1 MPSIDKKEKKIIE
14 AFLFAADEPLDLA
27 TLQSKVKKNTDVL
40 EILNELQ
47 KEYQE
52 RGINLIK
59 LANRWSFRTSIDL
72 ADQLREEITGQKKL
86 SKAAIE
92 TLAIIAYHQP
102 VTRSEIEEIRGVS
115 FSTGTMEVLFELG
128 WVKPA
133 GRKDIPGKPLAYG
146 TTDSF
151 LSHFNLNSLEDLPNS
166 DELMAAGLIDSRVDS
181 SIFGTSKFTKE
192 DDNSIK
198 ENIFSNIDEMISDT
212 LDNKDA
218 ENNENKEEADQNL
231 DEPYEDNEEDDD
243 YDDDE
248 DEDDDEEDDDEED
261 EEDDKE
267 K

>member
-1 MPSIDKKEKKIIE
+1 MSTIDKKEKKIIE
-14 AFLFAADEPLDLA
+14 AFLFAADEPLDLE
-27 TLQSKVKKNTDVL
+27 TLKSKVKKNTDVMQ
-40 EILNELQ
+40 IVDDLQ
-47 KEYQE
+47 KDYQD

-59 LANRWSFRTSIDL
+59 LANRWSFRTSTDL
-72 ADQLREEITGQKKL
+72 ADQLREEVTSQKKL
-86 SKAAIE
+86 SKAAVE

-166 DELMAAGLIDSRVDS
+166 EELMAAGLIDSRVDS
-181 SIFGTSKFTKE
+181 SIFGTSKFVKE
-192 DDNSIK
+192 EDSKK
-198 ENIFSNIDEMISDT
+198 ENIFTNIDDMISDT
-212 LDNKDA
+212 LDP
-218 ENNENKEEADQNL
+218 KEQN
-231 DEPYEDNEEDDD
+231 NEEDDD
-243 YDDDE
+243 EDDDE
-248 DEDDDEEDDDEED
+248 DEEDSEDDEDEDS
-261 EEDDKE
+261 DKQ

>member
-1 MPSIDKKEKKIIE
+1 MSTIDKKEKKIIE
-14 AFLFAADEPLDLA
+14 AFLFAADEPLDLE
-27 TLQSKVKKNTDVL
+27 TLKSKVKKNTDVL
-40 EILNELQ
+40 QIVDDLQ
-47 KEYQE
+47 KDYQD

-59 LANRWSFRTSIDL
+59 LANRWSFRTSTDL
-72 ADQLREEITGQKKL
+72 ADQLREEVTSQKKL
-86 SKAAIE
+86 SKAAVE

-166 DELMAAGLIDSRVDS
+166 EELMAAGLIDSRVDS
-181 SIFGTSKFTKE
+181 SIFGTSKFVKE
-192 DDNSIK
+192 EDSKK
-198 ENIFSNIDEMISDT
+198 ENIFTNIDDMISDT
-212 LDNKDA
+212 LDPK
-218 ENNENKEEADQNL
+218 EQNNEE
-231 DEPYEDNEEDDD
+231 
-243 YDDDE
+243 DDDE
-248 DEDDDEEDDDEED
+248 DEDEEDSEDDEDEDS
-261 EEDDKE
+261 DKQ

>member
-1 MPSIDKKEKKIIE
+1 MSTIDKKEKKIIE
-14 AFLFAADEPLDLA
+14 AFLFAADEPLDLE
-27 TLQSKVKKNTDVL
+27 TLKSKVKKNTDVL
-40 EILNELQ
+40 KIVDDLQ
-47 KEYQE
+47 KDYQD

-59 LANRWSFRTSIDL
+59 LANRWSFRTSTDL
-72 ADQLREEITGQKKL
+72 ADQLREEVTSQKKL
-86 SKAAIE
+86 SKAAVE

-166 DELMAAGLIDSRVDS
+166 EELMAAGLIDSRVDS
-181 SIFGTSKFTKE
+181 SIFGTSKFVKE
-192 DDNSIK
+192 EDPEK
-198 ENIFSNIDEMISDT
+198 ENIFTNIDDMINDT
-212 LDNKDA
+212 LDP
-218 ENNENKEEADQNL
+218 KEQ
-231 DEPYEDNEEDDD
+231 DNEEDDD
-243 YDDDE
+243 DE
-248 DEDDDEEDDDEED
+248 DEDSEED
-261 EEDDKE
+261 EEDEDSDKR

>member
-1 MPSIDKKEKKIIE
+1 MSTIDKKEKKIIE
-14 AFLFAADEPLDLA
+14 AFLFAADEPLDLE
-27 TLQSKVKKNTDVL
+27 TLKSKVKKNTDVMQ
-40 EILNELQ
+40 IVDDLQ
-47 KEYQE
+47 KDYHD

-59 LANRWSFRTSIDL
+59 LANRWSFRTSTDL
-72 ADQLREEITGQKKL
+72 ADQLREEVTSQKKL
-86 SKAAIE
+86 SKAAVE

-166 DELMAAGLIDSRVDS
+166 EELMAAGLIDSRVDS
-181 SIFGTSKFTKE
+181 SIFGTSKFVKE
-192 DDNSIK
+192 EDSKK
-198 ENIFSNIDEMISDT
+198 ENIFTNIDDMISDT
-212 LDNKDA
+212 LDPK
-218 ENNENKEEADQNL
+218 EQNNEE
-231 DEPYEDNEEDDD
+231 
-243 YDDDE
+243 DDDE
-248 DEDDDEEDDDEED
+248 DEDEEDSEDDEDEDS
-261 EEDDKE
+261 DKQ

>member
-1 MPSIDKKEKKIIE
+1 MATVDKKEKKIIE
-14 AFLFAADEPLDLA
+14 AFLFAADEPLDLE

-40 EILNELQ
+40 TILGDLQ
-47 KEYQE
+47 KDYAEK
-52 RGINLIK
+52 GINLIK
-59 LANRWSFRTSIDL
+59 LANRWSFRTSLDL

-102 VTRSEIEEIRGVS
+102 VTRSEIEEIRGVT

-151 LSHFNLNSLEDLPNS
+151 LSHFNLNSIEDLPNS
-166 DELMAAGLIDSRVDS
+166 QELMAAGLIDSRVDS
-181 SIFGTSKFTKE
+181 SIFGTSKFVKE
-192 DDNSIK
+192 DDESLK
-198 ENIFSNIDEMISDT
+198 ENIFTNIDDMIGDT
-212 LDNKDA
+212 L
-218 ENNENKEEADQNL
+218 NEVNIKN
-231 DEPYEDNEEDDD
+231 EPSTLAEEDDKDD
-243 YDDDE
+243 YEDDDE
-248 DEDDDEEDDDEED
+248 DDNDNER
-261 EEDDKE
+261 EDDKE

>member
-1 MPSIDKKEKKIIE
+1 MSTIDKKEKKIIE
-14 AFLFAADEPLDLA
+14 AFLFAADEPLDLE
-27 TLQSKVKKNTDVL
+27 TLKSKVKKNTDVL
-40 EILNELQ
+40 KIVDDLQ
-47 KEYQE
+47 KDYQD

-59 LANRWSFRTSIDL
+59 LANRWSFRTSTDL
-72 ADQLREEITGQKKL
+72 ADQLREEVTSQKKL
-86 SKAAIE
+86 SKAAVE

-166 DELMAAGLIDSRVDS
+166 EELMAAGLIDSRVDS
-181 SIFGTSKFTKE
+181 SIFGTSKFVKE
-192 DDNSIK
+192 EDSKK
-198 ENIFSNIDEMISDT
+198 ENIFTNIDDMISDT
-212 LDNKDA
+212 LDPK
-218 ENNENKEEADQNL
+218 EQNNEE
-231 DEPYEDNEEDDD
+231 
-243 YDDDE
+243 DDDE
-248 DEDDDEEDDDEED
+248 DEDED
-261 EEDDKE
+261 EEDSEDDEDEDSDKQ